1 MKTHLAQSFVVASGV
16 AVLVWSAAAATQTRI
31 PPSTMQY
38 PLVWEFESPPPRAT
52 PTPGSACEAAD
63 RYVKLIAAKR
73 AKEVPE
79 LFAEDGVFL
88 FQGQVRRGRKEIH
101 GFYDDVNLR
110 GAIPISLID
119 SGAECIMELANLTT
133 AGDDIWRLSAI
144 DHFTVA
150 PDGQIARLVIYVQRS
165 LASAAGSGTP
175 SATQR

>member
-1 MKTHLAQSFVVASGV
+1 MSGDPSARGQVGCAFASKVAPHISSV
-16 AVLVWSAAAATQTRI
+16 NHERYSVQNDD
-31 PPSTMQY
+31 
-38 PLVWEFESPPPRAT
+38 
-52 PTPGSACEAAD
+52 AAD
-63 RYVKLIAAKR
+63 PEPKR
-73 AKEVPE
+73 TIKSKTAVPHPE
-79 LFAEDGVFL
+79 PPQEGHPL
-88 FQGQVRRGRKEIH
+88 RRGRKEIH

-165 LASAAGSGTP
+165 IASAAGSGTP